1 MVIAHGPT
9 HLPKKAPRQTMQR
22 NILQHGNIETAI
34 TIKGFN
40 TL

>member
-1 MVIAHGPT
+1 MGVAHGST

-22 NILQHGNIETAI
+22 NILQHGNIEVAV